1 MTRARLFAMF
11 LHALGAAWLAAAP
24 LPAMPE
30 TDSKPCAGMAGP
42 RRLTTAPVPLP
53 ASYTASRVGGIVID
67 EAILSPDGKV
77 SDIRPVRERVQGL
90 APFAQKS
97 VQESKFEG
105 ALIDG
110 NPLRTRVQIA
120 TTLGTVSKA
129 RIEPEYDVVWAHVPG
144 GASREAQWQL
154 AESVESL
161 TVSVHLGT
169 VPGRGGEIVAVA
181 PDGKERSLLRLPSG
195 TAPVDARET
204 VATEQFFFAAGDYR
218 LELRASGKTVA
229 WTTVTIADDFTRAI
243 VNACAPL

>member
-1 MTRARLFAMF
+1 MTRARRYATV

-24 LPAMPE
+24 LFAMPE
-30 TDSKPCAGMAGP
+30 IDAKPCAGMVGP
-42 RRLTTAPVPLP
+42 RRLTTAQVPLP
-53 ASYTASRVGGIVID
+53 GSYTATRVGGIVID
-67 EAILSPDGKV
+67 EAILSADGKV

-97 VQESKFEG
+97 VQDSKFEG
-105 ALIDG
+105 AQIDG

-129 RIEPEYDVVWAHVPG
+129 RIEPEYDVVWAYVPA

-169 VPGRGGEIVAVA
+169 VPGGGAEIVALA
-181 PDGKERSLLRLPSG
+181 PNGTERSLLRLPAG
-195 TAPVDARET
+195 TAPVDALET
-204 VATEQFFFAAGDYR
+204 VATEQFFYSAGDYR

>member
-1 MTRARLFAMF
+1 VTRARLFA
-11 LHALGAAWLAAAP
+11 ALAAAALAAAP
-24 LPAMPE
+24 LSAAPE
-30 TDSKPCAGMAGP
+30 PEPKPCARMVGP
-42 RRLTTAPVPLP
+42 RRLTTAPVTLP
-53 ASYTASRVGGIVID
+53 VSFTATRIGGIVVD
-67 EAILSPDGKV
+67 EAIVSPDGAV

-90 APFAQKS
+90 APFAKKS
-97 VQESKFEG
+97 VQDSKFEG

-154 AESVESL
+154 AESVERL
-161 TVSVHLGT
+161 TVTVHLGT
-169 VPGRGGEIVAVA
+169 DPGAGGEIVAVA
-181 PDGKERSLLRLPSG
+181 PDGKERSLLRLPSAA
-195 TAPVDARET
+195 APVDARET
-204 VATEQFFFAAGDYR
+204 VATERFFFAAGDYR
-218 LELRASGKTVA
+218 LELRASGKPVA